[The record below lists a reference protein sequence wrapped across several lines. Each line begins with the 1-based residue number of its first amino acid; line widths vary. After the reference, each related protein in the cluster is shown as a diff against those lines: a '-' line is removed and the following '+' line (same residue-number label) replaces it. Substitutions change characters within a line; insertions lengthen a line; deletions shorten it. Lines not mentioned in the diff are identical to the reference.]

1 MAAGVTVFTNGRT
14 WVIGYT
20 ASAAAGFTLPYTL
33 CPYDLIPK
41 RIVLTT
47 DSTSVADGKVIIQSQ
62 PVGGT
67 ATDVYRQ
74 GWQGADANPAE
85 QRPNTSWS
93 GPIVVTQFDVGA
105 ELLIDLV

>member
-14 WVIGYT
+14 WTLTYA
-20 ASAAAGFTLPYTL
+20 ASSLNTLPYTL

-47 DSTSVADGKVIIQSQ
+47 DSTGVADGKVIIQSQ

-74 GWQGADANPAE
+74 VWQGADANPTE

-105 ELLIDLV
+105 KILIDLI

>member
-14 WVIGYT
+14 WTLTYA
-20 ASAAAGFTLPYTL
+20 ASSLNTLPYTL
-33 CPYDLIPK
+33 CTYDLIPK
-41 RIVLTT
+41 RIVLAVG
-47 DSTSVADGKVIIQSQ
+47 STGAADGAVIIQSQ

-67 ATDVYRQ
+67 AADVYKQ
-74 GWQGADANPAE
+74 VWPGADQTPTE

-105 ELLIDLV
+105 ELLIDLI